1 MSYGRTHLKCCE
13 EVAFTLKSKTRFTQ
27 RVRVF
32 YWITDYYSLITDFV
46 PRARFGLA
54 TKGL

>member
-32 YWITDYYSLITDFV
+32 YWITDYYSLIADFV